1 MLFKLLVQQQTTS
14 NLLTGDAAAVVGHG
28 AGERQEADR
37 DHHQAPAG
45 VGTGDREAEDGS
57 DPVGANAGGARESS
71 PAARE
76 RSGGTSKL

>member
-1 MLFKLLVQQQTTS
+1 MFNHITPT
-14 NLLTGDAAAVVGHG
+14 NFLTGDAAAVVGHG

-57 DPVGANAGGARESS
+57 DSVGTNTGGARESS
-71 PAARE
+71 PATRQGTG
-76 RSGGTSKL
+76 RTSKL